1 MEVKERDDLIY
12 DLIFSSQTDYIID
25 ISEYISDIYKFEEFV
40 NDIKDILKRSKVSV
54 IRHSVD
60 VDSKTVIWKLRIKK

>member
-1 MEVKERDDLIY
+1 MEVKERNDLIY
-12 DLIFSSQTDYIID
+12 DLIFSNQTDYIID

-40 NDIKDILKRSKVSV
+40 SDIKDILKRSKVSV
-54 IRHSVD
+54 VRHSVD